1 MFDINNVRAIIAE
14 RNATDNEWDDR
25 IEQCWNQLVEEL
37 SQDPHQTTQ
46 LILHC
51 SDEELSTIGE
61 VLDELVWRTQ
71 SFDIIKAYRIAIRL
85 HPEESKKFH
94 LGETLDDAIKSMLKD
109 RSEVY
114 RLIVWRPSPAELEQ
128 VQR

>member
-1 MFDINNVRAIIAE
+1 MFDINKIRAIIAE

-37 SQDPHQTTQ
+37 SQDSCQTVQ
-46 LILHC
+46 FILHC

-71 SFDIIKAYRIAIRL
+71 SADIIKAYRIAIRL
-85 HPEESKKFH
+85 HPEESKK
-94 LGETLDDAIKSMLKD
+94 ISS
-109 RSEVY
+109 R
-114 RLIVWRPSPAELEQ
+114 
-128 VQR
+128 